1 MPLDTFMRALPHVY
15 RNVRAVEETLIKIE
29 ITGPA
34 GGDWFLIRKQDRW
47 ELWLDVEEK
56 PKAAVRMPQDVAW
69 KLFTKGLEK
78 SSAERRMTFKGT
90 KELGRQ
96 ILDMICLI
104 A

>member
-1 MPLDTFMRALPHVY
+1 MRALAHAY

-34 GGDWFLIRKQDRW
+34 GGDWFLIRKQNRW

-78 SSAERRMTFKGT
+78 SSAERSMSFEGT
-90 KELGRQ
+90 TELGRQ
-96 ILDMICLI
+96 ILDMICI
-104 A
+104 IG